1 MGEMTSGASGKGWH
15 AAGNYPPSSA
25 VIQQSSWFSLKV
37 NGPGFHLI
45 PCSADLRRLLS
56 YWEERRGD
64 RLIPSLGSI
73 DPDDTGALLPSVFMV
88 DVSLEPFDLAYRFLG
103 ADIVS
108 RSRGDYT
115 GQRLRDLPS
124 QAPPSQIW
132 RLYESA
138 VLHQSPQAL
147 FVPLIDHPSLH
158 VEMLAMPLSGKDH
171 RVDRLIGGI
180 AFELVH
186 RPYDQNSSAASN

>member
-1 MGEMTSGASGKGWH
+1 MDEMTSGASGKGWH
-15 AAGNYPPSSA
+15 AAGDYPPSSA
-25 VIQQSSWFSLKV
+25 VIHRSAWFSLKV

-45 PCSADLRRLLS
+45 PCSADLRRLLAC
-56 YWEERRGD
+56 WEERRGD
-64 RLIPSLGSI
+64 RLIPSLDSM
-73 DPDDTGALLPSVFMV
+73 DPDGAGALRPVVYQV
-88 DVSLEPFDLAYRFLG
+88 DVRLEPFDLAYSFLG

-138 VLHQSPQAL
+138 VAHQSPQAL
-147 FVPLIDHPSLH
+147 FVPLIDHPGLH

-180 AFELVH
+180 CFDLVH
-186 RPYDQNSSAASN
+186 RPYDRDRAAAH

>member
-1 MGEMTSGASGKGWH
+1 MGEITSGASGKGWH

-25 VIQQSSWFSLKV
+25 AVHRSSWLSLKV

-45 PCSADLRRLLS
+45 PCSADLRLLLS

-64 RLIPSLGSI
+64 RLIPSLNSM
-73 DPDDTGALLPSVFMV
+73 DPGAAGALRPIVYQV
-88 DVSLEPFDLAYRFLG
+88 DVRLEPFDLAYSFLG

-124 QAPPSQIW
+124 QAPPNQIW

-138 VLHQSPQAL
+138 VIHQSPHAL
-147 FVPLIDHPSLH
+147 FVPLIDHPGLH

-171 RVDRLIGGI
+171 RVGGLIGGI
-180 AFELVH
+180 CFDPVH
-186 RPYDQNSSAASN
+186 RPYVRDRAAASH

>member
-1 MGEMTSGASGKGWH
+1 MGEVTSGASGKGWH
-15 AAGNYPPSSA
+15 AAGNYPPPST
-25 VIQQSSWFSLKV
+25 VIHRSSWLSLKV
-37 NGPGFHLI
+37 SGPGFHLI
-45 PCSADLRRLLS
+45 PCSAHLRTLLS
-56 YWEERRGD
+56 YWEQRRGD
-64 RLIPSLGSI
+64 RLIPTLDSI
-73 DPDDTGALLPSVFMV
+73 DPDDIGSLLPIVYVV

-103 ADIVS
+103 PDIVS

-138 VLHQSPQAL
+138 VIYQSPHVL

-171 RVDRLIGGI
+171 RR
-180 AFELVH
+180 
-186 RPYDQNSSAASN
+186 

>member
-25 VIQQSSWFSLKV
+25 VIHRSSWFSLKV

-45 PCSADLRRLLS
+45 PCSADLRMLLS
-56 YWEERRGD
+56 HWEERRGD
-64 RLIPSLGSI
+64 RLIPSLDSMG
-73 DPDDTGALLPSVFMV
+73 PDAAGALRPFVYLV

-138 VLHQSPQAL
+138 VVHQSPHAL
-147 FVPLIDHPSLH
+147 FVPLIDHPGLH

-171 RVDRLIGGI
+171 RVGRLIGGI
-180 AFELVH
+180 SFDLIH
-186 RPYDQNSSAASN
+186 RPHVQGRAAAAH